1 MEKDPQAFLNMQ
13 KEYGVN
19 AIFAAAVTM
28 IENGGGT
35 NLQIGGDNYFSQK
48 NGTDGGWRQ
57 FNGVQDA
64 VNAFG
69 KNIAKGSYYYNAGIY
84 DVRTIG
90 PVYCERTAGDKQWED
105 YVVEFMTKALKKSEE
120 EGY

>member
-1 MEKDPQAFLNMQ
+1 MENK
-13 KEYGVN
+13 
-19 AIFAAAVTM
+19 
-28 IENGGGT
+28 
-35 NLQIGGDNYFSQK
+35 FS
-48 NGTDGGWRQ
+48 
-57 FNGVQDA
+57 GVQDA

-69 KNIAKGSYYYNAGIY
+69 KNIAKGSFYYNAGIY

-105 YVVEFMTKALKKSEE
+105 YVVEFMTKALKKAEE